1 MHGIGLWF
9 RIENAEIPGRPHNR
23 KVPMTA
29 VIVQRDSMEGDDLP
43 MTLQAVYLGNEVR
56 FGFGQVDTNWKLEQH

>member
-1 MHGIGLWF
+1 MCRTVAVVDDAMHGIGLWF

-43 MTLQAVYLGNEVR
+43 MTL
-56 FGFGQVDTNWKLEQH
+56 